1 KCCIKRKSTGD
12 AVDGKA
18 EESTPEKK
26 AKVDST
32 PAEVEA
38 NGEVTEAETMKYSS
52 SSSNYGSLIMLA
64 LAALLVLEL
73 TTTFASA
80 YPARYSAYYA
90 SIPLEEQLIER
101 IKQAFIEDNDLEN
114 KNHIDQAISDLL
126 ELSKGAFDI
135 WFQHYQEKLKLMLI
149 ENISDGDK
157 KQSNAKRSQIAE
169 LRGSQVN
176 RFTLDGTLKRTAD
189 FGSQRDHTGQR
200 EYALRYWTHLG

>member
-1 KCCIKRKSTGD
+1 M
-12 AVDGKA
+12 
-18 EESTPEKK
+18 
-26 AKVDST
+26 
-32 PAEVEA
+32 
-38 NGEVTEAETMKYSS
+38 TMKYSS
-52 SSSNYGSLIMLA
+52 SSGNYGSLIMLA